1 MLRAFLFALFLP
13 LAAIAQGLPEPMS
26 DRINDFADLMP
37 PEAEARVAEMLQ
49 RGREE
54 TGVHVVVVT
63 MERMAQNGGVGEPIT
78 DYAKRLFNAWGIG
91 DKDRDDGILILVART
106 DREMRIALGAGYP
119 VIWDNAAQ
127 RVIDRYML
135 PDFKEDRYAEG
146 IEAGV
151 AATFE
156 LIARPYTAGAAAPE
170 EEPWTPED
178 ALSFAI
184 FGVFGLMAAAS
195 FLRGRLGDLLTR
207 LRACPNCGHRSQRR
221 WREVINPASR
231 AAAGEGVTHYH
242 CDHCGID
249 RSERY
254 VIPRRSSSGSSGSSG
269 FGGGSSSGGGAS
281 GRW

>member
-13 LAAIAQGLPEPMS
+13 LAAMAQGLPEPMS
-26 DRINDFADLMP
+26 DRINDFADLLP

-49 RGREE
+49 QGREE
-54 TGVHVVVVT
+54 TGVHVVLVT
-63 MERMAQNGGVGEPIT
+63 IERMAQNGGVGEPIA

-106 DREMRIALGAGYP
+106 DREMRVALGAGYP

-135 PDFKEDRYAEG
+135 PEFKEDRYAEG

-151 AATFE
+151 AATFD
-156 LIARPYTAGAAAPE
+156 LIARPFTAGQAVPE
-170 EEPWTPED
+170 AESWQPED
-178 ALSFAI
+178 ALPFAFVGI
-184 FGVFGLMAAAS
+184 FALMAAAP

-207 LRACPNCGHRSQRR
+207 LRACPNCGHRAQRR
-221 WREVINPASR
+221 WREVVTPASR
-231 AAAGEGVTHYH
+231 AAAGEGITHYH
-242 CDHCGID
+242 CDHCGTD

-254 VIPRRSSSGSSGSSG
+254 TIPRRSSSSGSGSSG